1 MTVTRPKKT
10 NQQQPSKWQ
19 VTRDWMTAAQGFLLA
34 AAALV
39 TAATSLVVEVFL
51 RG

>member
-1 MTVTRPKKT
+1 MTVTTPKKI
-10 NQQQPSKWQ
+10 NQQRQSKWQ

-34 AAALV
+34 VAALL